1 MSGNRP
7 RRLMP
12 PRNAPGRKRPKRV
25 RMEERLAHEWEPL
38 THRELQSLGAVK
50 DTAGAYEIDR
60 RVLAKLIGERER
72 LSYVAETARELL
84 SECDRRG
91 LERSPIDKVTP
102 TALEKAMG
110 ATRLAIDAYDGDAA
124 RSSDC

>member
-1 MSGNRP
+1 
-7 RRLMP
+7 
-12 PRNAPGRKRPKRV
+12 
-25 RMEERLAHEWEPL
+25 MEERLAHEWKPL
-38 THRELQSLGAVK
+38 TERELQSLGAVK
-50 DTAGAYEIDR
+50 ACEGVYEIDR
-60 RVLAKLIGERER
+60 RVLGKLIGERER
-72 LSYVAETARELL
+72 LSYVAETARALL